1 MPPGGY
7 IMSKQ
12 DVINEVEKLRG
23 LCEETCRVIWEHP
36 ELSGEERFGVK
47 YYSDLLRKEGF
58 RIVFNDEVPNAFVA
72 EWGSGHPVLA
82 ILGEYD
88 ALPGLSQKADCVRE
102 AIIEGGAGHGCGHN
116 LLGAAAVTGAIAVK
130 RTMEADGLEGTVRFY
145 GCPEE
150 ETLCGKVKMIHHNMF
165 DGCDFAFSWHP
176 MSVNMTFDTS
186 YLANASFRFTYT
198 GTSAHAGFA
207 PHNGR
212 SALDAMELTN
222 VGVQYLREHVI
233 DGTRIHYTTDSC
245 GYAPNIVHPAASSWY
260 YVRAPHMSD
269 VRATV
274 ERVKKCAQ
282 GAAIMTETEVCFDL
296 LGGCS
301 EMLTNRAFSDLTY
314 RNLLELEPVSYTD
327 EELELA
333 GRLQATVAEDS
344 CAADRKAYGC
354 SGPMYEGVAAREQWA
369 STPMKA
375 STDSGDVS
383 QIMPMNLF
391 TAAAWPVGVAPHTWQ
406 ATACAGT
413 SLGEKAALWA
423 AKAIAAIAYDI
434 LILPEERKK
443 ITAEFEA
450 SKDKKYIP
458 MI

>member
-1 MPPGGY
+1 MP
-7 IMSKQ
+7 KQ
-12 DVINEVEKLRG
+12 DVYKAVDELKD
-23 LCEETCRVIWEHP
+23 LCIETCRAIWEHP
-36 ELSGEERFGVK
+36 ELSEEEKFGAE
-47 YYSDLLRKEGF
+47 YYSEILRREGF
-58 RIVFNDEVPNAFVA
+58 RLVASEHVPHAFVA

-88 ALPGLSQKADCVRE
+88 ALPGFSQKASYIRE
-102 AIIEGGAGHGCGHN
+102 EVSAGGAGHGCGHN
-116 LLGAAAVTGAIAVK
+116 LLGAAAVTVAIALK
-130 RTMEADGLEGTVRFY
+130 KIIEADGLEGTVRFY
-145 GCPEE
+145 GCPQEE
-150 ETLCGKVKMIHHNMF
+150 LLCGKVKMIHYNMF

-186 YLANASFRFTYT
+186 YLANASFKFYYS
-198 GTSAHAGFA
+198 GLSSHAGFA
-207 PHNGR
+207 PENGR

-245 GYAPNIVHPAASSWY
+245 GYAPNIVHPDAKSWY
-260 YVRAPHMSD
+260 YVRAPHISD
-269 VRATV
+269 VKETM

-282 GAAIMTETEVCFDL
+282 GAAIMTETQVRFEL
-296 LGGCS
+296 LSGCC
-301 EMLTNRAFSDLTY
+301 EMLVNNAFSDLTY
-314 RNLLELEPVSYTD
+314 KNLLELDPITYT
-327 EELELA
+327 EEEREFA
-333 GRLQATVAEDS
+333 RKIQDTVAMDI
-344 CAADRKAYGC
+344 CARERKAYGND
-354 SGPMYEGVAAREQWA
+354 GPMYEGVAARDQWV

-413 SLGEKAALWA
+413 SLGEKAAVWA
-423 AKAIAAIAYDI
+423 AKAMAATAYDV
-434 LILPEERKK
+434 LTMPEEREK
-443 ITAEFEA
+443 ITTEFKA
-450 SKDKKYIP
+450 RKDNNYIP

>member
-1 MPPGGY
+1 MP
-7 IMSKQ
+7 KQ
-12 DVINEVEKLRG
+12 DVIKEVDKLKD
-23 LCEETCRVIWEHP
+23 LCDEACRKIWENP
-36 ELSGEERFGVK
+36 ELSGEENFGAE
-47 YYSDLLRKEGF
+47 YYSEILRKEGF
-58 RIVFNDEVPNAFVA
+58 RLVVNEHVPRAFMA

-88 ALPGLSQKADCVRE
+88 ALPGFSQKASCARE
-102 AIIEGGAGHGCGHN
+102 EVTAGGPGHACGHN
-116 LLGAAAVTGAIAVK
+116 LLGAAAVTGAIALK
-130 RTMEADGLEGTVRFY
+130 RVLEADGLEGTVRFY

-150 ETLCGKVKMIHHNMF
+150 ETLCGKVKMIHYNMF

-176 MSVNMTFDTS
+176 MSVNATYDTS
-186 YLANASFRFTYT
+186 YLANASFKFYYT
-198 GTSAHAGFA
+198 GLSSHAGFA
-207 PHNGR
+207 PQNGR

-245 GYAPNIVHPAASSWY
+245 GYAPNIVHPDAKSWY

-269 VRATV
+269 VKDTV

-282 GAAIMTETEVCFDL
+282 GASIMTETQVKYEL
-296 LGGCS
+296 LSGCC
-301 EMLTNRAFSDLTY
+301 EMLVNRAFSDLTY
-314 RNLLELEPVSYTD
+314 KNLLELEPISYTA
-327 EELELA
+327 EEREFA
-333 GRLQATVAEDS
+333 RKIQDTVAMDI
-344 CAADRKAYGC
+344 CARERQAFGSD
-354 SGPMYEGVAAREQWA
+354 GPMLEGIASRDQWA

-406 ATACAGT
+406 AAACAGT

-423 AKAIAAIAYDI
+423 AKAIASTAYDV
-434 LILPEERKK
+434 LTMPEEREK
-443 ITAEFEA
+443 INAEFA
-450 SKDKKYIP
+450 SRRDEKYVP